1 MFRICLFFTFL
12 SLQSFLSIVSAQD
25 CECTNCPQFM
35 PDLFVGDFIMN
46 VQGATN
52 NTLGQNG
59 QGVCGV
65 NVTFDHT
72 ALCDISIS
80 LTSPSGQS
88 VTLVGPIGQFCTH
101 MGNVGTTWDVT
112 FLPCGDSPAPDPGFS
127 NQWNSNQ
134 AWGSNNNYSGSYFPF
149 SGCLENF
156 TGPVNGNWTLT
167 VVDGQ
172 AQDVGN
178 LLDFEVIFCDPGGIN
193 CISCAADAGVLPQ
206 PDFSACKGSS
216 DLVLTLPPDYPPP
229 TTQPPLSEYGYTYA
243 IGGAGGV
250 IQEFNPEPD
259 LTGYAAG
266 SYTVCGMSYYAAQS
280 NLIPNPNGSLTI
292 TQLSNQLNSGT
303 PPFCGNISSN
313 CVNVTVL
320 PLTPDEETFEEV
332 CAPNCFEF
340 LSTFYCQTGSYE
352 VPQVDDNGCPFNS
365 TLNLTILQPTFK
377 TINEVVCQGQC
388 STNGNFSDACTGGTY
403 TATLTNSVGCD
414 SIITLNLTVLSPM
427 AAIQPPASLSCSQ
440 TTVTLFGTNS
450 STGPGFTYNW
460 TASNG
465 GHLVGPTN
473 QILATADAPGTYQLL
488 VCRTAGNITCCD
500 STSVTV
506 TSSGNVPT
514 QPVITGNSQACPG
527 SIQSYIIASGA
538 GSSTCSWSVPPG
550 ATLLSGQGNDTI
562 QVRWNA
568 LPGGNICSVVSNS
581 CGVSQPGCLAV
592 VVSPAPDT
600 PAIQGPLSVCTGARY
615 PYTADTV
622 GNSDVY
628 LWEITGG
635 KIISGDSTLSIV
647 VEWADTVSNAPRVC
661 LRGVNG
667 CGNGPQTC
675 LDISLFLQPD
685 VYAGADT
692 AVCGLEYSMSAISG
706 DSTSSGIWRQVS
718 GPGTTIFA
726 DSTDTDTRADVDIPG
741 VYLFEWE
748 VTAGNCTDRDTVQ
761 VIFNPAPTTGF
772 VQHNCNSTNEFYTV
786 VFPVTGGTPPYFSG
800 NGIFSSGL
808 FISDPNVSGDPYSY
822 IITDANGCET
832 PTVAG
837 SYNCNCQTNAGQ
849 MAPFTLEACV
859 GDSVTAIF
867 PQGVTLD
874 ADDAGIFVLHTG
886 QGAALGAIF
895 AFSPTGIFGM
905 SSGMSAETTYYIS
918 YIAGNNLNGA
928 PDLNDP
934 CLSVAAGQPAIF
946 HALPATSTG
955 SDKEICGNVIIVTG
969 APGNGIEN
977 WSVIS
982 SPPGGLLTLSSPTN
996 TTTDATAS
1004 AFGVYQLRFEVSVN
1018 GCSAADTVSVTFNS
1032 SPLTGS
1038 TVPVCNSGNTDFTL
1052 SFPIAGGLAP
1062 YTVNGQTLPG
1072 ALYTSGLITN
1082 GGSYSFI
1089 VVDANGCS
1097 SAPVTGSFT
1106 CSCGTDAGQ
1115 VPLNPATLCEGDS
1128 ITVVASGQFLNP
1140 GEVASYILHT
1150 SPGTPVGTIL
1160 AQNKT
1165 GRFGFVPGMSYDVT
1179 YYISAVAGNSL
1190 GGFPDPNDPCL
1201 SVSQGRPVIFKRYPT
1216 PNAGINI
1223 GVCGP
1228 SAFLNSGFS
1237 LYPGA
1242 WSYITGPGSATIT
1255 TPQNNTSAVNVSVLG
1270 TYTFRWTEANGICIA
1285 SDEVQAT
1292 FWDSPAPGSP
1302 VISCNSTNTGYTV
1315 SFSVTGGSSPY
1326 TVTGL
1331 TGSFSGN
1338 TFTSSV
1344 LTNGSAYSFSVKDVN
1359 GCQASVVSGSH
1370 TCPCATYA
1378 GTMSVTPLVFCAS
1391 DPATAV
1397 WYNDATLDGDDV
1409 VGFILHSTPDA
1420 TPGTVYAANTQPTF
1434 PLSAGLSTGTT
1445 YYISAIAGSLLN
1457 GTINLSDPCLS
1468 ISPGTPVQWK
1478 PMPQATL
1485 SGTTSICRGESTNLT
1500 FSGTGAYPLSVTY
1513 SDGSGSQIV
1522 NLFGPQS
1529 VNIPVSPTQNT
1540 VYTIQSVSDGTL
1552 PVCSTSPVQ
1561 SVTVTV
1567 NQPVNAGTATAPAEL
1582 CSGTGSTIKL
1592 TDLVNGEDPGGF
1604 WSVASGN
1611 PVQGGFNAAA
1621 GTFNPVAQSPGTY
1634 IFRYNIDAAAPCPDQ
1649 SADAT
1654 VIIQQTPTADAGPDQ
1669 VINCLQG
1676 TVTLN
1681 GSGSTGGTGISY
1693 SWSVNGAPAGTTPTL
1708 TIDAA
1713 GTCQL
1718 QVSSA
1723 AGCSDSDEAVVTL
1736 DPDRPAA
1743 QLITVENI
1751 SCFGEDDGSIAVSG
1765 VTSGRQPVLFSV
1777 DGENFG
1783 NSGLFTQLGAGVYTI
1798 TLQDAIGCEWESG
1811 LLTVTE
1817 PPSVQPYITDE
1828 VRVVLGDQANL
1839 EAIVTAPL
1847 GGLASIEW
1855 IPLLDTLNKGTLI
1868 QRFIPLRSLTV
1879 DIEVTDTAGCFARDR
1894 VQIIVEKPEQVYI
1907 PTVFKPGSQN
1917 LNDVFLIYCG
1927 RTVERIELLQIYDR
1941 WGEHLFEV
1949 QNAAPNDPASAWD
1962 GIYNGE
1968 IVMPGVYVY
1977 KAILRLI
1984 DGTVKTYTGDVTVLR

>member
-1 MFRICLFFTFL
+1 
-12 SLQSFLSIVSAQD
+12 V
-25 CECTNCPQFM
+25 
-35 PDLFVGDFIMN
+35 
-46 VQGATN
+46 
-52 NTLGQNG
+52 
-59 QGVCGV
+59 
-65 NVTFDHT
+65 
-72 ALCDISIS
+72 
-80 LTSPSGQS
+80 
-88 VTLVGPIGQFCTH
+88 
-101 MGNVGTTWDVT
+101 
-112 FLPCGDSPAPDPGFS
+112 PA
-127 NQWNSNQ
+127 
-134 AWGSNNNYSGSYFPF
+134 
-149 SGCLENF
+149 
-156 TGPVNGNWTLT
+156 
-167 VVDGQ
+167 
-172 AQDVGN
+172 
-178 LLDFEVIFCDPGGIN
+178 
-193 CISCAADAGVLPQ
+193 
-206 PDFSACKGSS
+206 
-216 DLVLTLPPDYPPP
+216 
-229 TTQPPLSEYGYTYA
+229 
-243 IGGAGGV
+243 
-250 IQEFNPEPD
+250 
-259 LTGYAAG
+259 
-266 SYTVCGMSYYAAQS
+266 
-280 NLIPNPNGSLTI
+280 
-292 TQLSNQLNSGT
+292 
-303 PPFCGNISSN
+303 
-313 CVNVTVL
+313 
-320 PLTPDEETFEEV
+320 
-332 CAPNCFEF
+332 
-340 LSTFYCQTGSYE
+340 
-352 VPQVDDNGCPFNS
+352 
-365 TLNLTILQPTFK
+365 
-377 TINEVVCQGQC
+377 
-388 STNGNFSDACTGGTY
+388 
-403 TATLTNSVGCD
+403 
-414 SIITLNLTVLSPM
+414 
-427 AAIQPPASLSCSQ
+427 
-440 TTVTLFGTNS
+440 
-450 STGPGFTYNW
+450 
-460 TASNG
+460 
-465 GHLVGPTN
+465 
-473 QILATADAPGTYQLL
+473 
-488 VCRTAGNITCCD
+488 
-500 STSVTV
+500 
-506 TSSGNVPT
+506 
-514 QPVITGNSQACPG
+514 
-527 SIQSYIIASGA
+527 
-538 GSSTCSWSVPPG
+538 G

-592 VVSPAPDT
+592 VASPTPDT
-600 PAIQGPLSVCTGARY
+600 PVIQGPLSVCTGARY
-615 PYTADTV
+615 PYTADTIV
-622 GNSDVY
+622 NADVY

-635 KIISGDSTLSIV
+635 TIISGDSTRSII
-647 VEWADTVSNAPRVC
+647 VEWADTVANTPKVC
-661 LRGVNG
+661 LRGVNN

-675 LDISLFLQPD
+675 LDINLFLQPD
-685 VYAGADT
+685 VYAGPDT
-692 AVCGLEYSMSAISG
+692 AVCGLKYNLSAFSG
-706 DSTSSGIWRQVS
+706 DSTSSGIWHQIS
-718 GPGTTIFA
+718 GPGTAVFS
-726 DSTDTDTRADVDIPG
+726 DSTDTDSQVSVDISG
-741 VYLFEWE
+741 VYLFEWKAA
-748 VTAGNCTDRDTVQ
+748 AGTCTDTDTLQ
-761 VIFNPAPTTGF
+761 VTFNPAPSTGF

-786 VFPVTGGTPPYFSG
+786 VVPVNGGTPPYFSG
-800 NGIFSSGL
+800 NGIFNSGL

-822 IITDANGCET
+822 IIVDANGCET
-832 PTVAG
+832 PAVVG

-874 ADDAGIFVLHTG
+874 GDDAGIFVLHTG

-946 HALPATSTG
+946 HALPATSAG
-955 SDKEICGNVIIVTG
+955 SDKEICGNVISVTG

-1097 SAPVTGSFT
+1097 SAPVTGSYT

-1115 VPLNPATLCEGDS
+1115 VPLSPVTLCDGDS
-1128 ITVVASGQFLNP
+1128 TTVVASGQFLNP
-1140 GEVASYILHT
+1140 GEVSSYILHT
-1150 SPGTPVGTIL
+1150 NPGTPAGTIL

-1165 GRFGFVPGMSYDVT
+1165 GRFGFIPGMSYDVT
-1179 YYISAVAGNSL
+1179 YYISAVAGNNL

-1315 SFSVTGGSSPY
+1315 SFSITGGSSPY

-1592 TDLVNGEDPGGF
+1592 TDLINGEDPGGF

-1634 IFRYNIDAAAPCPDQ
+1634 IFRYNVDAAAPCPDQ
-1649 SADAT
+1649 SAEAT
-1654 VIIQQTPTADAGPDQ
+1654 VIIQQTPTADAGPDL

-1681 GSGSTGGTGISY
+1681 GNSSSGGTGVVYNWTLNGSSAGATPVLTVNTGGTY
-1693 SWSVNGAPAGTTPTL
+1693 
-1708 TIDAA
+1708 
-1713 GTCQL
+1713 QL
-1718 QVSSA
+1718 QVSNT
-1723 AGCSDSDEAVVTL
+1723 AGCSDSDEAIVTL
-1736 DPDRPAA
+1736 DPDRPSA

-1751 SCFGEDDGSIAVSG
+1751 SCFGESDGSIAASGVVSG
-1765 VTSGRQPVLFSV
+1765 KPPVLYSL
-1777 DGENFG
+1777 DGVNFTQ
-1783 NSGLFTQLGAGVYTI
+1783 NGLFTQLRAGVYTV
-1798 TLQDAIGCEWESG
+1798 TLQDATGCEWESG

-1828 VRVVLGDQANL
+1828 VRVVLGDQVNL

-1847 GGLASIEW
+1847 SSLASIEW
-1855 IPLLDTLNKGTLI
+1855 KPLLDTLNKGTLI
-1868 QRFIPLRSLTV
+1868 QRFIPLQSLSI
-1879 DIEVTDTAGCFARDR
+1879 DLEITDTAGCFARDR
-1894 VQIIVEKPEQVYI
+1894 VQVLVEKPNQIYI
-1907 PTVFKPGSQN
+1907 PGVFKPGSQN

-1927 RTVERIELLQIYDR
+1927 RTVESIELLQIYDR

-1962 GIYNGE
+1962 GIYNGQ

-1977 KAILRLI
+1977 VARIRLI